1 MVARRKTGPGKS
13 EAFASSSL
21 EIRDW
26 LARLG
31 APCQALDVRQVSA
44 MKPETCDKPFSRPG
58 WLFEL
63 KYDVFRLLAQRGEE
77 GRVRLLYRSGR
88 DALRYFP
95 DVGRAVEALPWE
107 SLILDG
113 EVVVLDERGR
123 PSFQRLQRRG
133 VHARPV
139 ESLLAADPAVYFVF
153 DILALEGYDLR
164 PLPLATR
171 KEVLRRVL
179 PPDGILRSVEPVAE
193 RGEDF
198 YEAVS
203 RMGLEGIV
211 AKRADSPYREGYS
224 ADWQKIRV
232 DQVADFA
239 VVGFTPVPGTHSGF
253 RRLHVAV
260 HDGQGFLYAGKVGS
274 GFSAAE
280 YNEIRARLDTARR
293 GRARLTGPVPAGPD
307 AVWVEPE
314 LVAEVRYKE
323 WTEGGLLRQPIFLRL
338 RDDKTVYE
346 CFRPGD
352 EPEGPPSA
360 PGGRGPG
367 RPAQATG
374 SVGAGEGGAHTK
386 EPSRDAP
393 DPATP
398 APRPSP
404 RFTNLDKVFWP
415 EDGTTKGDLVD
426 YYRAVAPW
434 MLPYL
439 EDRPLVLDR
448 YPDGIAGKSFFQ
460 KSAPDD
466 VHKYLRTLPIRPEEG
481 SGREIDYFLCDDE
494 ASLLFLV
501 NLGAIPF
508 HVWSSRALSLERPDW
523 CILDLDPKGAP
534 FANVVR
540 IALEIRELCAG
551 IELESFIKT
560 SGGSGLHVLLPLG
573 RQLDHWQVRQLAEL
587 LAGVI
592 VGRLPEIATTARSLS
607 KRRGRVYVDALQNGR
622 GKLLVAPLSVRPLP
636 GATVSTPLHWDEVGP
651 GLDVRRFTIRTV
663 PKRLQEQEE
672 DPLLPVLDHVPDLAR
687 SLELLSGLL

>member
-1 MVARRKTGPGKS
+1 
-13 EAFASSSL
+13 
-21 EIRDW
+21 
-26 LARLG
+26 
-31 APCQALDVRQVSA
+31 
-44 MKPETCDKPFSRPG
+44 MKPETCDQPFTRPG

-63 KYDVFRLLAQRGEE
+63 KYDGFRLLARRDAE
-77 GRVRLLYRSGR
+77 GGARLLYRSGR

-95 DVGRAVEALPWE
+95 EVGRDVAALPWE
-107 SLILDG
+107 GVILDG

-139 ESLLAADPAVYFVF
+139 ESLLTADPAVYFVF
-153 DILALEGYDLR
+153 DILALEGHDLR
-164 PLPLATR
+164 PLPLVTR

-179 PPDGILRSVEPVAE
+179 PADGPLRYVEPVAE

-211 AKRADSPYREGYS
+211 AKKADSPYRAGYS

-239 VVGFTPVPGTHSGF
+239 VVGFTPVPGTRTGF
-253 RRLHVAV
+253 RRLHLAV
-260 HDGQGFLYAGKVGS
+260 HEGQGFRYAGRVGS

-280 YNEIRARLDTARR
+280 YDEIRARLDTARR
-293 GRARLTGPVPAGPD
+293 VRPRLTGPVPEGPGP
-307 AVWVEPE
+307 VWVEPE

-323 WTEGGLLRQPIFLRL
+323 WTEEGQLRQPIFLRL

-352 EPEGPPSA
+352 EPEGDTA
-360 PGGRGPG
+360 GGPGGPGGPG
-367 RPAQATG
+367 GDRPAQATG
-374 SVGAGEGGAHTK
+374 SVGDGEGGAHTK
-386 EPSRDAP
+386 EPSRADPPQAP
-393 DPATP
+393 P
-398 APRPSP
+398 PSP
-404 RFTNLDKVFWP
+404 RFTNLTNLEKLFWP
-415 EDGTTKGDLVD
+415 EEGYTKGDLID
-426 YYRAVAPW
+426 YYRAVSPW

-460 KSAPDD
+460 KSAPEGARQLGDR
-466 VHKYLRTLPIRPEEG
+466 LRTLPIRPEG
-481 SGREIDYFLCDDE
+481 SGRAIDYFLCDDE

-508 HVWSSRALSLERPDW
+508 HVWASRALSLDRPDW

-540 IALEIRELCAG
+540 IALAIRELCAA
-551 IELESFIKT
+551 IELPSFIKT
-560 SGGSGLHVLLPLG
+560 SGGSGLHVLLPMG
-573 RQLDHWQVRQLAEL
+573 RQLDHGQVRQLAEL

-592 VGRLPEIATTARSLS
+592 AGRLPEIATTARAIS

-636 GATVSTPLHWDEVGP
+636 GATVSTPLRWEEVGP
-651 GLDVRRFTIRTV
+651 DLDVRRFTIRSV
-663 PKRLQEQEE
+663 PERLRGQEE
-672 DPLLPVLDHVPDLAR
+672 DPLLPVLGQVPDLAR